1 LRIKKNQLK
10 VQKIYNKLWYVY
22 FKLFIF
28 LYGLWVRL
36 LIVASP
42 IFKKKNKT
50 HQLHLFPYAQKG
62 SDGYTRR
69 FQEFFPFLKKD
80 HIIYKIHDIC
90 HDEDYKNAFNGK
102 KSNYYLFL
110 LKVYRT
116 RIKQT
121 LQIRYAEK
129 AFVHRNL
136 FPFYYDQKN
145 PLLEKLASK
154 LCTEIVYDYWDSVWV
169 YNQELNKRTI
179 NYANTISVANKFL
192 FDYFSQFH
200 SNVKYFNIGIN
211 LNKYIPKSAYNI
223 CENELKLFYTGSP
236 SNVKHMLGQIGQS
249 LVKVSKTVKIKLIV
263 VSSEL
268 PIFTG
273 LDIKQHE
280 FNENTF
286 FKLLNSAD
294 AGIYAL
300 KDSTATRGKMAM
312 KILDYS
318 GTGLPILATKYG
330 VSPHLYHGEN
340 VLFCDSDENWINN
353 VSLIYSD
360 KKLREKLGKKSR
372 FMVENNHSLD
382 HSYNKFKLLFS
393 SL

>member
-1 LRIKKNQLK
+1 MKKNQLK
-10 VQKIYNKLWYVY
+10 IQKAYNKLWYVY
-22 FKLFIF
+22 FKLFVF

-42 IFKKKNKT
+42 ILKKKNKK
-50 HQLHLFPYAQKG
+50 HQLHLFPYSQKG

-69 FQEFFPFLKKD
+69 FQEFFVFLERD
-80 HIIYKIHDIC
+80 HIRYKMHDIC
-90 HDEDYKNAFNGK
+90 SDQEYKKAFRGK
-102 KSNYYLFL
+102 KSSYYLFL
-110 LKVYRT
+110 LKVYRI

-121 LQIRYAEK
+121 FQIRHAEK

-154 LCTEIVYDYWDSVWV
+154 LCNEVVYDYWDSVWIH
-169 YNQELNKRTI
+169 NEELNRRTVEI
-179 NYANTISVANKFL
+179 ASTISVANKFL
-192 FDYFSQFH
+192 FDYFSKFH

-211 LNKYIPKSAYNI
+211 LNKYIPKSDYNL

-236 SNVKHMLGQIGQS
+236 SNVKHMLGQIGQY
-249 LVKVSKTVKIKLIV
+249 LVKISKTVKIKLIV
-263 VSSEL
+263 VSSE
-268 PIFTG
+268 PAIFPG
-273 LDIKQHE
+273 LDIKQHA

-300 KDSTATRGKMAM
+300 KDSIATRGKMAM
-312 KILDYS
+312 KIMDYS

-372 FMVENNHSLD
+372 LMVENYHSLD
-382 HSYNKFKLLFS
+382 YSYNEFKLLFS